1 VLLARSARFK
11 PAALA
16 AVLATVTAVALAA
29 CGSIPAP
36 ASPTPGSAAT
46 GQTQIQTPVSPHPTA
61 VMDARH
67 FWSIIASTR
76 SSRSTSE
83 RAELLEG
90 KLTSLPPQQVAEFDR
105 QLTLAVNTISEPRHL
120 GAAEIMMGFTSKE
133 AFDAFRAWVVAQGE
147 DVHADF
153 RDDPDSLVDA
163 GLNREG
169 ELVAGEMVSF
179 APERAYHQLTGRS
192 LVEDYPGRPV
202 RVSLGTSPDGPT
214 YEELARELPRLAD
227 AYLPSPPPEGNA
239 FQDGPRG
246 IERRP

>member
-1 VLLARSARFK
+1 
-11 PAALA
+11 
-16 AVLATVTAVALAA
+16 
-29 CGSIPAP
+29 
-36 ASPTPGSAAT
+36 
-46 GQTQIQTPVSPHPTA
+46 
-61 VMDARH
+61 MDARH

-76 SSRSTSE
+76 ASRSTSE
-83 RAELLEG
+83 RAELLQG

-120 GAAEIMMGFTSKE
+120 GAAEIMMGFTSRG
-133 AFDAFRAWVVAQGE
+133 AFDAFRAWIVAQGE
-147 DVHADF
+147 EVHADF
-153 RDDPDSLVDA
+153 RADPDSLVDA
-163 GLNREG
+163 GLDREG

-214 YEELARELPRLAD
+214 YEELARELPRLAEV
-227 AYLPSPPPEGNA
+227 YLPSPPPDGNA

-246 IERRP
+246 IERSP